1 MAVRL
6 FGFGAAEGSVTRLI
20 YRTVPI
26 ASTGSDRISLFLLR
40 PCSTNI
46 PWMCRGWQTDKQ
58 GPGRPSIPIVN
69 VPLRHGGGD
78 VLVRSL
84 GLWKGDMVENRPMS
98 DLVDTDQPAQPQR
111 RRALRLGAV
120 GAVAVVSIRPAM
132 AQAYGSVLTCEIPVP
147 DPRGAGGYIDKDGK
161 VVPARTKGAYAPPSR
176 PLKGEDVRRALASG
190 SNLPGV
196 DYDRSRA
203 YLKYV
208 QNLRSGSTG
217 FTCFASLQMPRK

>member
-1 MAVRL
+1 M
-6 FGFGAAEGSVTRLI
+6 
-20 YRTVPI
+20 
-26 ASTGSDRISLFLLR
+26 
-40 PCSTNI
+40 
-46 PWMCRGWQTDKQ
+46 
-58 GPGRPSIPIVN
+58 VN
-69 VPLRHGGGD
+69 VSSRH
-78 VLVRSL
+78 VFPARLVRPL
-84 GLWKGDMVENRPMS
+84 GLWKGTPVDNRPMS
-98 DLVDTDQPAQPQR
+98 DDTPEQPAQPGR
-111 RRALRLGAV
+111 RRALRLGAA

-147 DPRGAGGYIDKDGK
+147 DPRKSGGYINKDGAI
-161 VVPARTKGAYAPPSR
+161 VPAGTKGAFAPPSR

-196 DYDRSRA
+196 DYERSRA